1 MKYRL
6 HGDIGICLQC
16 GLSHE
21 QPYRLKALRRML
33 PCGRPELLD
42 AYPCWWGGKSGYQR
56 LREDLRAVGARL
68 ERESVASRKDG
79 RWFPAVYV
87 LKLALAGH

>member
-21 QPYRLKALRRML
+21 QP
-33 PCGRPELLD
+33 
-42 AYPCWWGGKSGYQR
+42 YPCWWGGKSGYQR